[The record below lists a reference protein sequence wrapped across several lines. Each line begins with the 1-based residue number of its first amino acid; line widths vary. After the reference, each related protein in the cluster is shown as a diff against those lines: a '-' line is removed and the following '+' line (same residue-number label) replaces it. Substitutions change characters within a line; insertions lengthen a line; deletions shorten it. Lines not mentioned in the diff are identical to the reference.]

1 MVVLLKEDVAG
12 SKRKLE
18 LQAVNIGRGFKSV
31 LQMKNEELDK
41 LKNKN
46 MELQKKVTV
55 LEDQLAER
63 DVHDVTQAFQVVE
76 VGRNSEGVSEEGFGR
91 GSVVI
96 CDVSPLRVVGQRGD
110 KVDAASVDDV
120 QEFIPK
126 MVDGESDVKISYH
139 AIDVVANV
147 VEGVEA
153 VGMQNSFVRNIKNKE
168 DITNGVVVYF
178 TGVKNLIRQSCICG
192 NVIDAYT
199 EVLKTEQLRMYGN
212 DELANKSYF
221 FNSMCLDM
229 VKNNDVRVMEKY
241 VRRNVLAGSEFR
253 YIHFPMCHLAH
264 WTLVVYDTEDGSWKN
279 FNPMRQCG
287 DRTNVHYSE
296 AVILPLEFVTNC
308 PQQKPETLDCGVIVC
323 AVMRQFVY
331 RCDMERSLQG
341 TNCSVLRANMVKALI
356 NDTLRGVKE

>member
-1 MVVLLKEDVAG
+1 MKGAIANVVDGDGGDEHFMDEVKVAVASNDAPMHIGNGETSSGNEHEQRSLSNVQHPNMNQKKNEEMVVLLKEDVAG

-110 KVDAASVDDV
+110 KV
-120 QEFIPK
+120 
-126 MVDGESDVKISYH
+126 
-139 AIDVVANV
+139 
-147 VEGVEA
+147 
-153 VGMQNSFVRNIKNKE
+153 
-168 DITNGVVVYF
+168 
-178 TGVKNLIRQSCICG
+178 
-192 NVIDAYT
+192 IDAYT

-264 WTLVVYDTEDGSWKN
+264 WTLVVYILKTVVG
-279 FNPMRQCG
+279 
-287 DRTNVHYSE
+287 RTS
-296 AVILPLEFVTNC
+296 I
-308 PQQKPETLDCGVIVC
+308 
-323 AVMRQFVY
+323 R
-331 RCDMERSLQG
+331 
-341 TNCSVLRANMVKALI
+341 
-356 NDTLRGVKE
+356 